1 MKIEVIKIN
10 KLIGN
15 NGQIN
20 GLPKNPRIIRDAKFE
35 KLKQSIIDDPEML
48 ELREVIAYDN
58 NGELVVI
65 AGNMRLKASQEV
77 GIKEV
82 PCKILPQET
91 SVAKLRAYII
101 KDNVSFGENN
111 WDDLANEWD
120 SDQLEEWGMDVW
132 KQEEDVDYSLL
143 DDEDLSDEMQGMT
156 DGVKKAIQIEFEAE
170 HYEEAQELVKFWRG
184 KEMYIG
190 YFLLE
195 QLRNEKAKLEPEED
209 EL

>member
-10 KLIGN
+10 KLVSN

-58 NGELVVI
+58 DGQLVVI

-82 PCKILPQET
+82 PCKILPQDT
-91 SVAKLRAYII
+91 PVAKLRAYII

-132 KQEEDVDYSLL
+132 KQEEEVDYSLL
-143 DDEDLSDEMQGMT
+143 DDEDVSGEMDSMT
-156 DGVKKAIQIEFEAE
+156 NGVKKAIQIEFEAE

-195 QLRNEKAKLEPEED
+195 QLRIEKQKLEPESD

>member
-1 MKIEVIKIN
+1 MKTELIKIN
-10 KLIGN
+10 KIVGN

-35 KLKQSIIDDPEML
+35 KLKQSIKDDPEML
-48 ELREVIAYDN
+48 GLREVIVYDN
-58 NGELVVI
+58 DGQLVAI
-65 AGNMRLKASQEV
+65 AGNMRLKAAQEI
-77 GIKEV
+77 GLKEV
-82 PCKILPQET
+82 PVKILPQDT
-91 SVAKLRAYII
+91 PIAKLRAYVI

-111 WDDLANEWD
+111 WDDLANEWNAE
-120 SDQLEEWGMDVW
+120 QLEEWGMDVW
-132 KQEEDVDYSLL
+132 KQEEEVDYSLL
-143 DDEDLSDEMQGMT
+143 DDEDVSSEMDSMT
-156 DGVKKAIQIEFEAE
+156 NGVKKAIQIEFEAE

-195 QLRNEKAKLEPEED
+195 QLRIEKQKLEPEQD